1 METVVAMKVKLG
13 FFGTNLMAE
22 TTQALRIN
30 TQALLMHR
38 TNVRTHVLRAHA
50 CSVLKHKRFV
60 QR

>member
-13 FFGTNLMAE
+13 FFGTNLMSE
-22 TTQALRIN
+22 TTQASGMN

-38 TNVRTHVLRAHA
+38 TKVRTHVLCAHA
-50 CSVLKHKRFV
+50 CSVFKHNRFV